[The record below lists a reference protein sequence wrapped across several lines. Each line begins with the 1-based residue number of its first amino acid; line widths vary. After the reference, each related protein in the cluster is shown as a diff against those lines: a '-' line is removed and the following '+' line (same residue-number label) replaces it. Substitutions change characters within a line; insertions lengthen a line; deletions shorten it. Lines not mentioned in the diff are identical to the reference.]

1 MAQKEYKHFRRKLEF
16 IKYLIEEKK
25 APIDL
30 NKTMRVGGAWWVDNE
45 GKSFKAINSREFLKA
60 LDEAYNL
67 NIDYN
72 KSVARGYKTFV
83 IFEKESVGSV
93 ETKEDVVEV
102 TNTEEQAI
110 EEAITEVEPE
120 TVVEETKDEVPVATE
135 VKATKRGTRKST
147 K

>member
-1 MAQKEYKHFRRKLEF
+1 MTQEYKHFRRKLDF
-16 IKYLIEEKK
+16 IKYLIDEKK

-30 NKTMRVGGAWWVDNE
+30 NKTMCMSGAWWIDNE
-45 GKSFKAINSREFLKA
+45 GKQFKALNSREFLKA

-67 NIDYN
+67 NIDYD

-93 ETKEDVVEV
+93 ETKEEVVEV
-102 TNTEEQAI
+102 TPVEEQEVI
-110 EEAITEVEPE
+110 PEVEPE

-135 VKATKRGTRKST
+135 VKATKRGTRKTTTT